1 MADYYPL
8 ILEAV
13 SRLGPDATGERRRA
27 MYDRARAALITQLRA
42 EDPPLKE
49 SQITRER
56 LELEEAV
63 RKVEQVA
70 AQLARTRSR
79 SVPNLN
85 SDADDLGRSAAEAS
99 RSATRMDTAIRNAV
113 VDSIKTARMANPF
126 VVHGEIRDK
135 ILWTVGEEPSATNSV
150 QRRPVAPP
158 VTIIPEQN
166 LKQAIGFS
174 PTRRG
179 PLDLV
184 LDPPRD
190 PFDPEQTMLY
200 QRIRLQLKQLKDT
213 IPSQERTQIDPAI
226 DEFLDQPETWHEVE
240 FKKILWLCGNSI
252 RTLLTQHDAVKS
264 DAEPHYSKLPPSV
277 AEALRRPVQAW
288 NIFVQSDQDL
298 ALLDAQRLG
307 PREQVEILK
316 HLAAAAEFIAKAAN
330 DRNITTER
338 AASALTSTL
347 KAANDSNSNI
357 NTRLA
362 QELADKTTKN
372 FFSQLL
378 RRAYLI
384 RDAIVDPDSEA
395 AKTLTLEFVKGASS
409 AAGGVALLYL
419 GSHAISFFEFVA
431 MNPVLVKQYILV
443 TFENLQ
449 MTEIVDA
456 IEFEYRRLKILGGSD
471 HKV

>member
-8 ILEAV
+8 IAKAISSLD
-13 SRLGPDATGERRRA
+13 PDAPGETRRA
-27 MYDRARAALITQLRA
+27 LYERARAALISQLRSH
-42 EDPPLKE
+42 DPELTE
-49 SQITRER
+49 SEITRER
-56 LELEEAV
+56 LSLEEAV
-63 RKVEQVA
+63 RTVEGEA
-70 AQLARTRSR
+70 AKRARDHSR
-79 SVPNLN
+79 
-85 SDADDLGRSAAEAS
+85 ARRAAAEQDALELKAANEL
-99 RSATRMDTAIRNAV
+99 RAV
-113 VDSIKTARMANPF
+113 LRPNESQT
-126 VVHGEIRDK
+126 
-135 ILWTVGEEPSATNSV
+135 T

-158 VTIIPEQN
+158 VTIIPEQD

-190 PFDPEQTMLY
+190 PFDPEQMMLY
-200 QRIRLQLKQLKDT
+200 QRIRSQLKQLKDA
-213 IPSQERTQIDPAI
+213 IPSQERVQIDPAI
-226 DEFLDQPETWHEVE
+226 DEFLDQPENWHEVE
-240 FKKILWLCGNSI
+240 FKKLLWLSGNSI

-288 NIFVQSDQDL
+288 NVFVQGDQDL
-298 ALLDAQRLG
+298 AQLDAQRLG
-307 PREQVEILK
+307 PQEQVEILK
-316 HLAAAAEFIAKAAN
+316 HLAAAEQLIAKAAT

-338 AASALTSTL
+338 AANALISTL

-362 QELADKTTKN
+362 QDLADKTSKN
-372 FFSQLL
+372 FFSQIL

-384 RDAIVDPDSEA
+384 RDAIVDPESEA
-395 AKTLTLEFVKGASS
+395 SKTLTLEFIKGASS
-409 AAGGVALLYL
+409 AAGGATLLLL

-431 MNPVLVKQYILV
+431 MNPVLVKHYILV

-456 IEFEYRRLKILGGSD
+456 IEFEYLRLKALGG
-471 HKV
+471 HNR